1 MIFCY
6 VLFLRVLTAI
16 GEYHCLF
23 VFFFCCF
30 AEICLLMKCKR
41 VASVKAVTVCDLYS
55 LSRDDFELVLNEFPH
70 MRTFMETV
78 AKQRLAMI
86 QDTLVPSQAD
96 RSRSNSL
103 NYAVPP
109 SPKTSSYVP
118 ELAVIHS
125 DPGDLV

>member
-1 MIFCY
+1 
-6 VLFLRVLTAI
+6 
-16 GEYHCLF
+16 
-23 VFFFCCF
+23 
-30 AEICLLMKCKR
+30 MKCKR

-55 LSRDDFELVLNEFPH
+55 LSRDDFELVLEEFPH

-86 QDTLVPSQAD
+86 KDTLVPSQAD

-103 NYAVPP
+103 NFPVPS
-109 SPKTSSYVP
+109 SPPRTSVYVP
-118 ELAVIHS
+118 KLAVIHS

>member
-1 MIFCY
+1 MFY
-6 VLFLRVLTAI
+6 L
-16 GEYHCLF
+16 
-23 VFFFCCF
+23 
-30 AEICLLMKCKR
+30 EICLLMKCKR

-55 LSRDDFELVLNEFPH
+55 LSRDDFELVLEEFPH

-86 QDTLVPSQAD
+86 KDTILPSQAD

-103 NYAVPP
+103 SIPVSTLTRESLY
-109 SPKTSSYVP
+109 SPQLS
-118 ELAVIHS
+118 VIPS

>member
-1 MIFCY
+1 
-6 VLFLRVLTAI
+6 
-16 GEYHCLF
+16 
-23 VFFFCCF
+23 
-30 AEICLLMKCKR
+30 MKCKR

-55 LSRDDFELVLNEFPH
+55 LSRDDFELVLEEFPH

-78 AKQRLAMI
+78 AEQRLSMI

-103 NYAVPP
+103 GSYAVPP
-109 SPKTSSYVP
+109 SPRTTLYVP
-118 ELAVIHS
+118 QLAVIHS

>member
-1 MIFCY
+1 MHIVRANIF
-6 VLFLRVLTAI
+6 LEKLSRLR
-16 GEYHCLF
+16 
-23 VFFFCCF
+23 

-55 LSRDDFELVLNEFPH
+55 LSRDDFELVLEEFPH

-86 QDTLVPSQAD
+86 KDTIDSSQAD

-103 NYAVPP
+103 NCAVSPFPKDTLYA
-109 SPKTSSYVP
+109 PKLS
-118 ELAVIHS
+118 VIPS
-125 DPGDLV
+125 DPGDMV